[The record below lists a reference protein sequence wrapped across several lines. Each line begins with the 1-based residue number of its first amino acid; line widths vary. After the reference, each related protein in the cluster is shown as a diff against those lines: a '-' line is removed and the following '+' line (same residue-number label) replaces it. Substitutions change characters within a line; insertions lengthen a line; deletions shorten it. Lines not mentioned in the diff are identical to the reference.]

1 MCIWKLRHWRWIRVA
16 DMKLEGME
24 NLLSEI
30 ENLGNA
36 GSRIENKALRE
47 AGDVVKEAIQKE
59 TPIRSGKLKESIN
72 VSRVKNKDGAKRVEV
87 GPNKDVF
94 YSRFVEFGTVKMK
107 ANPFMAK
114 GYEVSKENAMETIE
128 KNLKEGLGL

>member
-1 MCIWKLRHWRWIRVA
+1 MA

-24 NLLSEI
+24 NLLNEI
-30 ENLGNA
+30 EKLGKT
-36 GSRIENKALRE
+36 GSRMENKALRE

-59 TPIRSGKLKESIN
+59 APIRSGKLKESIT

-87 GPNKDVF
+87 GPDKDVF

-107 ANPFMAK
+107 ANPFMAR
-114 GYEVSKENAMETIE
+114 GYETSKDSAMETIE

>member
-1 MCIWKLRHWRWIRVA
+1 MRIWKLRHWRWIRVA

-30 ENLGNA
+30 EKLGKI

-59 TPIRSGKLKESIN
+59 TPIRSGKLKESIT
-72 VSRVKNKDGAKRVEV
+72 VSRVKNKDGAKHVEV
-87 GPNKDVF
+87 GPDKGVF

-107 ANPFMAK
+107 ANPFMAR
-114 GYEVSKENAMETIE
+114 GYETSKDSAMETIE

>member
-1 MCIWKLRHWRWIRVA
+1 MA

-59 TPIRSGKLKESIN
+59 TPIRSGKLKESIT
-72 VSRVKNKDGAKRVEV
+72 VSRVKNKDGAKQVEV
-87 GPNKDVF
+87 GPDKDVF
-94 YSRFVEFGTVKMK
+94 YSKFVEFGTIKMK
-107 ANPFMAK
+107 ANPFMAR

>member
-1 MCIWKLRHWRWIRVA
+1 MRIWKLRQWRWIRVA

-24 NLLSEI
+24 NLLNEI
-30 ENLGNA
+30 EKLGKT
-36 GSRIENKALRE
+36 GSRMENKALRE

-59 TPIRSGKLKESIN
+59 TPIRSGKLKESIT

-107 ANPFMAK
+107 ANPFMAR
-114 GYEVSKENAMETIE
+114 GYETSKENAMETIE
-128 KNLKEGLGL
+128 KKLKEGLGL